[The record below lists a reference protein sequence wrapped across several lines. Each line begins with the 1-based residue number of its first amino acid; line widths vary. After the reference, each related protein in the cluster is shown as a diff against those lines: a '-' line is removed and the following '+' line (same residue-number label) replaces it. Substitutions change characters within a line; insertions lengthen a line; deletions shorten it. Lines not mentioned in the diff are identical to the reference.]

1 MEADRKE
8 LIDRIA
14 ASMDRMARL
23 GRERMRE
30 RMRDDLAGFDMTM
43 PQVRTLYF
51 LSRGPQR
58 MKDISDHLMRGMPSA
73 TSMIDRLVRKG
84 YVERVTDP
92 SDRRVV
98 LCQITDP
105 GREML
110 DRFSRMGAVGFEA
123 ISESL
128 TDDELDKIAPALEML
143 VDAMAR
149 QAPSESDDCGKEND
163 GEKGCTQ

>member
-1 MEADRKE
+1 MESDRKE
-8 LIDRIA
+8 LVDRIA
-14 ASMDRMARL
+14 ESMDRMRRL
-23 GRERMRE
+23 GRA
-30 RMRDDLAGFDMTM
+30 RMRDDLAGFDMTV
-43 PQVRTLYF
+43 PQVRTLHF

-84 YVERVTDP
+84 YVERVPDQ

-98 LCQITDP
+98 LCQITEP

-110 DRFSRMGAVGFEA
+110 DRFSRVGAVGFEA

-128 TDDELDKIAPALEML
+128 TDDELDTIAPVLEML

-149 QAPSESDDCGKEND
+149 QAPSESDDCERDKR
-163 GEKGCTQ
+163 KCT

>member
-1 MEADRKE
+1 MDSERKD

-14 ASMDRMARL
+14 ASMDRMSRL
-23 GRERMRE
+23 GRA
-30 RMRDDLAGFDMTM
+30 RMRDGLAGFDMTM
-43 PQVRTLYF
+43 PQIRTLYF

-84 YVERVTDP
+84 YVERVPDP

-98 LCQITDP
+98 LCRITDT

-110 DRFSRMGAVGFEA
+110 DRFSRMGAVRFEGLA
-123 ISESL
+123 ESL
-128 TDDELDKIAPALEML
+128 TDDELNKIAPALDL
-143 VDAMAR
+143 LADAASR
-149 QAPSESDDCGKEND
+149 QAPAESNGCSENE
-163 GEKGCTQ
+163 GEGKGCG

>member
-1 MEADRKE
+1 MDSDRKVQIE
-8 LIDRIA
+8 RIS
-14 ASMDRMARL
+14 ASMDRMSKL
-23 GRERMRE
+23 GRARMRE
-30 RMRDDLAGFDMTM
+30 NLAGFDMTM

-84 YVERVTDP
+84 YVERVPDP

-98 LCQITDP
+98 LCRITDS

-110 DRFSRMGAVGFEA
+110 DRFSQMGAVRSEA
-123 ISESL
+123 IAESL
-128 TDDELDKIAPALEML
+128 TDEELDKVAPALEIL
-143 VDAMAR
+143 VEAMAR
-149 QAPSESDDCGKEND
+149 QAPAESDSSGKD
-163 GEKGCTQ
+163 GGGKGCA

>member
-1 MEADRKE
+1 MDSDRKE

-14 ASMDRMARL
+14 ASMDRMRRL
-23 GRERMRE
+23 GRA

-84 YVERVTDP
+84 YVERVPDP

-98 LCQITDP
+98 LCRITES

-143 VDAMAR
+143 IDAMAR
-149 QAPSESDDCGKEND
+149 QAPSESDECCKDKCEG
-163 GEKGCTQ
+163 T

>member
-1 MEADRKE
+1 MDSARKE

-14 ASMDRMARL
+14 ASMDRVGRL
-23 GRERMRE
+23 GRARI
-30 RMRDDLAGFDMTM
+30 RDNLAGFDMTM
-43 PQVRTLYF
+43 PQIRTLYF

-73 TSMIDRLVRKG
+73 TSMIDRLVKKG
-84 YVERVTDP
+84 YVERVPDP

-98 LCQITDP
+98 LCRITDP

-110 DRFSRMGAVGFEA
+110 DRFSRMGAVRFEA
-123 ISESL
+123 VAESL
-128 TDDELDKIAPALEML
+128 TDDELDKIAPALDLL

-149 QAPSESDDCGKEND
+149 QAPAESDECREDKGTECG
-163 GEKGCTQ
+163 

>member
-1 MEADRKE
+1 MDSDRKE

-23 GRERMRE
+23 GRA
-30 RMRDDLAGFDMTM
+30 RMRDGLAGFDMTM
-43 PQVRTLYF
+43 PQIRTLYF

-73 TSMIDRLVRKG
+73 TSMIDRLVRKE
-84 YVERVTDP
+84 YVERVPDP

-98 LCQITDP
+98 LCRITDP

-110 DRFSRMGAVGFEA
+110 DRFSRMGAVRFEA
-123 ISESL
+123 IAESL
-128 TDDELDKIAPALEML
+128 TDDELNKIAPALDL
-143 VDAMAR
+143 LADAAAR
-149 QAPSESDDCGKEND
+149 QAPTESDKCCDDKD
-163 GEKGCTQ
+163 GGKGCG

>member
-1 MEADRKE
+1 MDSDRKE

-14 ASMDRMARL
+14 ASMDRMRRL
-23 GRERMRE
+23 GRA

-43 PQVRTLYF
+43 PQIRTLYF
-51 LSRGPQR
+51 LSRGSQR

-73 TSMIDRLVRKG
+73 TSMIDRLVKKG
-84 YVERVTDP
+84 YVERVPDP

-98 LCQITDP
+98 LCQITEL

-128 TDDELDKIAPALEML
+128 RDDELDKIAPALEML
-143 VDAMAR
+143 VDAMAK
-149 QAPSESDDCGKEND
+149 QTPPESDDCCGDKR
-163 GEKGCTQ
+163 GGT

>member
-1 MEADRKE
+1 MDSDRKE
-8 LIDRIA
+8 LVDRIA
-14 ASMDRMARL
+14 ESMDRMRRL
-23 GRERMRE
+23 GRA

-73 TSMIDRLVRKG
+73 TSMIDRLVKKG
-84 YVERVTDP
+84 YVERVPDP

-98 LCQITDP
+98 LCEITGP

-110 DRFSRMGAVGFEA
+110 DRFSRMGAVGF
-123 ISESL
+123 
-128 TDDELDKIAPALEML
+128 
-143 VDAMAR
+143 
-149 QAPSESDDCGKEND
+149 
-163 GEKGCTQ
+163 

>member
-1 MEADRKE
+1 MESDRKE
-8 LIDRIA
+8 LVDRIA
-14 ASMDRMARL
+14 ESMDRMRRL
-23 GRERMRE
+23 GRA

-73 TSMIDRLVRKG
+73 TSMIDRLVKKG
-84 YVERVTDP
+84 YVERVPDP
-92 SDRRVV
+92 ADRRVV
-98 LCQITDP
+98 LCRITEP

-128 TDDELDKIAPALEML
+128 TDDELDKIAPALEIL

-149 QAPSESDDCGKEND
+149 QAPSESDDCGKDSEGD
-163 GEKGCTQ
+163 KGCA

>member
-1 MEADRKE
+1 MDSTRKE
-8 LIDRIA
+8 QIDRIA
-14 ASMDRMARL
+14 ASMDRMFRL
-23 GRERMRE
+23 GRA

-73 TSMIDRLVRKG
+73 TSMIDRLVKKG
-84 YVERVTDP
+84 YVERVPDP

-98 LCQITDP
+98 LCRITDP

-110 DRFSRMGAVGFEA
+110 DRFSRMGAVRFEA
-123 ISESL
+123 IAESIS
-128 TDDELDKIAPALEML
+128 DDDLNKIGPALDVL
-143 VDAMAR
+143 VDAMR
-149 QAPSESDDCGKEND
+149 RETSSESDECGEDKD
-163 GEKGCTQ
+163 GGRGCG

>member
-1 MEADRKE
+1 MDSDRKE

-14 ASMDRMARL
+14 GSMDRMTKL
-23 GRERMRE
+23 GRVRI
-30 RMRDDLAGFDMTM
+30 RDDLAGFDMTM
-43 PQVRTLYF
+43 PQIRTLYF

-84 YVERVTDP
+84 YVERAPDP

-98 LCQITDP
+98 LCRITDP

-110 DRFSRMGAVGFEA
+110 DRFSRMGAVRFEA
-123 ISESL
+123 VAESL
-128 TDDELDKIAPALEML
+128 TDHELDTIAPALKML
-143 VDAMAR
+143 VDAMVR
-149 QAPSESDDCGKEND
+149 QTSSESDDCGDDKV
-163 GEKGCTQ
+163 GEKGCG